1 MIRPK
6 YAKVDLNQSELV
18 ADMRDIGMVVW
29 VTASLPTP
37 VLDLV
42 AFWRG
47 KIRIIEVKA
56 PGHEQDFTPGE
67 LESIAALE
75 LVGIKVIVATCL
87 EDILEQW

>member
-1 MIRPK
+1 MRPK
-6 YAKVDLNQSELV
+6 YPKPDLNQSELV

-37 VLDLV
+37 VLDLI

-47 KIRIIEVKA
+47 CIAIIEVKR

-67 LESIAALE
+67 RESIAE
-75 LVGIKVIVATCL
+75 LSTVDVKVIVATCL
-87 EDILEQW
+87 EDIIGQW